1 MKHYQSSQ
9 SKTMQIDIKNTDFTP
24 EFDFQTSRSSGP
36 GGQNVNKVETKVELR
51 FDIQA
56 SNLLTDAQKVRLLE
70 KLQSQIVQE
79 SILSI
84 TAQEKRSQLQNKELA
99 AKKFYK
105 ILEKAFYEKKKRIPS
120 KVPKAVVEKRL
131 KTKKIDSEKKSF
143 RSEKIVID

>member
-1 MKHYQSSQ
+1 MK
-9 SKTMQIDIKNTDFTP
+9 IDIKNTDFTP

-99 AKKFYK
+99 VKKFYK